1 MPPAAGLH
9 NEELL
14 LLDPIWQSHFPGESF
29 TPNDGRVGVIA
40 VFKRFFEAEGRELLP
55 RNAATAVVPSHVV
68 VDFEKLCQ
76 LAPIG
81 DFQTAL
87 HNQPKDV
94 LGCLG
99 IAMALVSG
107 LLCGNLA
114 VWAE

>member
-1 MPPAAGLH
+1 MPSAGLL

-14 LLDPIWQSHFPGESF
+14 LLDPVWQDYFPGETF

-40 VFKRFFEAEGRELLP
+40 VFKHFFEGVGRELLP
-55 RNAATAVVPSHVV
+55 
-68 VDFEKLCQ
+68 EKLTGALPSYIAIDFDRLCE

-87 HNQPKDV
+87 HSQPKDV

-99 IAMALVSG
+99 IAMALVSIS
-107 LLCGNLA
+107 
-114 VWAE
+114 